1 MQIETTLNV
10 SDKVLFRNVLEN
22 SKRKIPWLKA
32 IPEQDNQ
39 AVIVGGGPS
48 VADWLDEIRYR
59 KSLGQTI
66 FALNGAAKFL
76 HSHGIESDYT
86 VVVDARPHN
95 IKFLRHSK
103 AYLLS
108 SQCDPALFRK
118 ESSITLWHQE
128 YPDDM
133 GRFDACLPDGCPEHT
148 LIGGGTTV
156 GLSAMVIVYALGFR
170 KLHLYGYDS
179 SYRGDAGHA
188 YAQKDPQGVECTV
201 TVSGRQFR
209 STLAMAKQAELFPQL
224 SDSLIDLGC
233 LITMRGDGLLPWT
246 SQQAAIKPE
255 PIQEQDKYKRMWE
268 IDAYRNDAPGESV
281 AALFCLAANP
291 VRGDLVIDFGAGTGR
306 GAHKIHKQ
314 RGCNVLMLDFA
325 DNCLDEQVRKSLGAE
340 LMFQVADLTK
350 PLQLALATKAKHGFC
365 TDVMEHIEPEK
376 VDMVLSNIFQTV
388 ESAFFQISLVRDNM
402 GALIGHPL
410 HLTVESFDWWKEKLS
425 NYGKITWAV
434 DQDITAIFYVQ
445 P

>member
-10 SDKVLFRNVLEN
+10 SDEVLFRNVLEN
-22 SKRKIPWLKA
+22 SKRNIPWLKA
-32 IPEQDNQ
+32 IPEHDKQ

-48 VADWLDEIRYR
+48 VADWLNEIRYR
-59 KSLGQTI
+59 KSQGQTI

-76 HSHGIESDYT
+76 HGHGVESDYT

-95 IKFLRHSK
+95 IKFLRYSK
-103 AYLLS
+103 EYLLS
-108 SQCDPALFRK
+108 SQCDPSLFRK

-128 YPDDM
+128 YPEDM
-133 GRFDACLPDGCPEHT
+133 ERFDSCLPDGYPEHT

-156 GLSAMVIVYALGFR
+156 GLSAMVIAYAMGYR
-170 KLHLYGYDS
+170 KIHLYGYDS

-188 YAQKDPQGVECTV
+188 YLQHDPQGVECTV
-201 TVSGRQFR
+201 TVAGRQFK
-209 STLAMAKQAELFPQL
+209 STLAMARQAELFPQL

-246 SQQAAIKPE
+246 SQQSAIKPE
-255 PIQEQDKYKRMWE
+255 PIAEQDKYKKMWE
-268 IDAYRNDAPGESV
+268 IDAYRNAAPGEAV
-281 AALFCLAANP
+281 AGIFNLAANP
-291 VRGDLVIDFGAGTGR
+291 KRGDLVIDFGAGTGR

-325 DNCLDEQVRKSLGAE
+325 DNCLDPQVKAALSKDFT
-340 LMFQVADLTK
+340 FQVADLTE
-350 PLQLALATKAKHGFC
+350 PLNLAKAKYGFC

-376 VDMVLSNIFQTV
+376 VDAVLVNIFR
-388 ESAFFQISLVRDNM
+388 SAENVFFQISLVPDNM
-402 GALIGHPL
+402 GVLIGHPL
-410 HLTVESFDWWKEKLS
+410 HLTVQPFEWWVEKLS
-425 NYGKITWAV
+425 CFGKVTWSE
-434 DQDITAIFYVQ
+434 DQGIAALFYVQ

>member
-10 SDKVLFRNVLEN
+10 SDEVLFRNVLEN

-32 IPEQDNQ
+32 IPEHDNQ

-59 KSLGQTI
+59 KSQGQTI

-76 HSHGIESDYT
+76 HGHGVESDYT

-95 IKFLRHSK
+95 IKFLRYSK
-103 AYLLS
+103 EYLLS
-108 SQCDPALFRK
+108 SQCDPSLFRK

-128 YPDDM
+128 YPEDM
-133 GRFDACLPDGCPEHT
+133 ERFDSCLPDGYPEHT

-156 GLSAMVIVYALGFR
+156 GLSAMVIAYAMGYR
-170 KLHLYGYDS
+170 KIHLYGYDS

-188 YAQKDPQGVECTV
+188 YLQHDPQGVECTV
-201 TVSGRQFR
+201 TVAGRQFK
-209 STLAMAKQAELFPQL
+209 STLAMARQAELFPQL

-246 SQQAAIKPE
+246 SQQSAIKPE
-255 PIQEQDKYKRMWE
+255 PIAEQDKYKKMWE
-268 IDAYRNDAPGESV
+268 IDAYRNAAPGEAV
-281 AALFCLAANP
+281 AGIFNLAANP
-291 VRGDLVIDFGAGTGR
+291 KRGDLVIDFGAGTGR

-325 DNCLDEQVRKSLGAE
+325 DNCLDPQVKAALNKE
-340 LMFQVADLTK
+340 FTFQVADLTE
-350 PLQLALATKAKHGFC
+350 PLNLAVKAKYGFC

-376 VDMVLSNIFQTV
+376 VDAVLVNIFR
-388 ESAFFQISLVRDNM
+388 SAENVFFQISLVPDNM

-410 HLTVESFDWWKEKLS
+410 HLTVQPFEWWVEKLS
-425 NYGKITWAV
+425 CFGKVTWSE
-434 DQDITAIFYVQ
+434 DQGIAALFYVQ